1 MDRRPIWALPDSARE
16 RIVAAVPA
24 DWTVKFMET
33 PADGSGDGVQRAP
46 PELLNSVASARVYMG
61 YGIPEE
67 VLEAGPGLEW
77 VHSGAAGVGSSLG
90 PAMLSRD
97 ILFTNSAGIHAEP
110 MSETVLAMI
119 LHFARGLDL
128 AVREQRKGYW
138 SAPSYWAADAPV
150 TEIGG
155 ATVGIVGYGG
165 IGRAVARKAAAL
177 GSRVL
182 AVRRRDSCDGRHV
195 AVDRK
200 AVREEAERQKAE
212 RARAVQVV
220 AGERG
225 LSRVIARS
233 DYLVLAVPETPSTR
247 DMINRKR
254 LASMKPGAVLINVA
268 RGRLVDEEALVDA
281 LNAGRL
287 RGAGLDVFRKE
298 PLPTGHPFYSHPR
311 VIMTPHVSATT
322 RRFWDRETD
331 LITDNIGRFT
341 RGEPLRNLVDKQAG
355 Y

>member
-1 MDRRPIWALPDSARE
+1 MDRRPIWALPDRARE

-46 PELLNSVASARVYMG
+46 PELLNAVASARVYMG
-61 YGIPEE
+61 YGIPEQ

-119 LHFARGLDL
+119 FHFARGLDM
-128 AVREQRKGYW
+128 AVRAQREGRW

-150 TEIGG
+150 TEVGG

-165 IGRAVARKAAAL
+165 IGRAVARKMTAL

-182 AVRRRDSCDGRHV
+182 AVRRHDV
-195 AVDRK
+195 AVRRHDVAVRRHEVAVRPK
-200 AVREEAERQKAE
+200 AVE
-212 RARAVQVV
+212 VV
-220 AGERG
+220 AGEEG
-225 LSRVIARS
+225 LNQVIARS

-247 DMINRKR
+247 DMISRER
-254 LASMKPGAVLINVA
+254 LATMKPGAVLINVA
-268 RGRLVDEEALVDA
+268 RGRLVDEEALLDA

-298 PLPTGHPFYSHPR
+298 PLPGGHPFYSHPR

-331 LITDNIGRFT
+331 LITENIDRFV

>member
-1 MDRRPIWALPDSARE
+1 MDRRPIWALPDRARE

-24 DWTVKFMET
+24 DWTVRFMET
-33 PADGSGDGVQRAP
+33 PSDGSGDGVQRAP
-46 PELLNSVASARVYMG
+46 PELLNAVASARVYMG
-61 YGIPEE
+61 YGIPEQ

-119 LHFARGLDL
+119 FHFARGLDM
-128 AVREQRKGYW
+128 AVRAQREERW

-150 TEIGG
+150 TEVGG

-165 IGRAVARKAAAL
+165 IGRAVARKMTAL

-182 AVRRRDSCDGRHV
+182 AVRRHDV
-195 AVDRK
+195 AVRPK
-200 AVREEAERQKAE
+200 AVE
-212 RARAVQVV
+212 VV
-220 AGERG
+220 AGEEG
-225 LSRVIARS
+225 LNQVIARS

-247 DMINRKR
+247 DMISRER
-254 LASMKPGAVLINVA
+254 LATMKPGAVLINVA
-268 RGRLVDEEALVDA
+268 RGRLVDEEALLDA
-281 LNAGRL
+281 LNTGRL

-298 PLPTGHPFYSHPR
+298 PLPGGHPFYNHPR

-331 LITDNIGRFT
+331 LITDNIGRFV

>member
-1 MDRRPIWALPDSARE
+1 MDRRPIWALPDRARE

-46 PELLNSVASARVYMG
+46 PELLNAVGSARVYMG
-61 YGIPEE
+61 YGIPEQ
-67 VLEAGPGLEW
+67 VLEVGARLEW

-119 LHFARGLDL
+119 FHFARGLDL
-128 AVREQRKGYW
+128 AVREQRKGRW

-150 TEIGG
+150 TEVGG

-165 IGRAVARKAAAL
+165 IGRAVARKVAAL
-177 GSRVL
+177 GARVL
-182 AVRRRDSCDGRHV
+182 AVR
-195 AVDRK
+195 AK
-200 AVREEAERQKAE
+200 AVPVKPAPPTA
-212 RARAVQVV
+212 APPTAAPPTAAPPTAVQVV
-220 AGERG
+220 AGEEG
-225 LSRVIARS
+225 LRRVIARS
-233 DYLVLAVPETPSTR
+233 DYLVLAVPETPRTR
-247 DMINRKR
+247 DMIGRER
-254 LASMKPGAVLINVA
+254 LATMKPGAVLINVA
-268 RGRLVDEEALVDA
+268 RGRLVDEEALLDA

-298 PLPTGHPFYSHPR
+298 PLPEGHPFYSHPR

-331 LITDNIGRFT
+331 LITENIGRFV
-341 RGEPLRNLVDKQAG
+341 RGEPLRNLVDKHAG

>member
-1 MDRRPIWALPDSARE
+1 MDRRPIWALPDRARE
-16 RIVAAVPA
+16 RIVTAVPD

-46 PELLNSVASARVYMG
+46 PELLNAVASARVYMG
-61 YGIPEE
+61 YGIPDQ

-97 ILFTNSAGIHAEP
+97 VFFTNSAGIHAEP

-119 LHFARGLDL
+119 FHFARGLDL
-128 AVREQRKGYW
+128 AVRAQREGLW

-150 TEIGG
+150 TEVGG

-165 IGRAVARKAAAL
+165 IGRAVARKMAAL

-182 AVRRRDSCDGRHV
+182 AVRRHEP
-195 AVDRK
+195 AVSPK
-200 AVREEAERQKAE
+200 GIK
-212 RARAVQVV
+212 VV
-220 AGERG
+220 AGKQG
-225 LSRVIARS
+225 LNQVIAES
-233 DYLVLAVPETPSTR
+233 DYLVLAVPETPRTR
-247 DMINRKR
+247 DMISRKR
-254 LASMKPGAVLINVA
+254 LATMKPGAVLINVA
-268 RGRLVDEEALVDA
+268 RGRLVDEEALLDA
-281 LNAGRL
+281 LAGGRL

-298 PLPTGHPFYSHPR
+298 PLPEGHPFYSHPR

-331 LITDNIGRFT
+331 LITENIGRFV